1 MPAISLR
8 LCLQGAVEGA
18 GGVVTITAECD
29 RFLYNMMRIIAGTL
43 VEVALLRAGVRVGV
57 RASHQAPWSTWGGA
71 GWNPGPI
78 PSPGHHH

>member
-1 MPAISLR
+1 MPAISL

-43 VEVALLRAGVRVGV
+43 VEV
-57 RASHQAPWSTWGGA
+57 
-71 GWNPGPI
+71 
-78 PSPGHHH
+78 

>member
-43 VEVALLRAGVRVGV
+43 VEVALLRG
-57 RASHQAPWSTWGGA
+57 WG
-71 GWNPGPI
+71 
-78 PSPGHHH
+78 

>member
-43 VEVALLRAGVRVGV
+43 VEVALLRGWA
-57 RASHQAPWSTWGGA
+57 RASHQAPCDL
-71 GWNPGPI
+71 PG
-78 PSPGHHH
+78 